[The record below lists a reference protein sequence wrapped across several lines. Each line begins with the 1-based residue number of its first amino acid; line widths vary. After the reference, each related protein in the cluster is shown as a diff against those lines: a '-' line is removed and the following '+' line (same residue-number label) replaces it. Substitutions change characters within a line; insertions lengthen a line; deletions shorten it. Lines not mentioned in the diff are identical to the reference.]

1 MKKKGKKILF
11 ILLFVIILC
20 VVAYIFITKYY
31 KKNENGKENNEE
43 KVVEVKNKEEL
54 KIVDI
59 NSNSRP
65 IAIMI
70 NNLNVARGYQSG
82 LQDAYIVYEMIVEGG
97 ITRLMAVFKDKDIS
111 RVGPVRSSRD
121 YYLDYALENDAIYVH
136 FGWSPQAK
144 KDISSLGVNNLNG
157 LYDEFYWRE
166 DLPIAY
172 EHTAFT
178 SMKNINK
185 YANNKGYRSTT
196 NKDLLL
202 KYSSEEVDLSE
213 LNNHK
218 SANSIDIKYS
228 YSSTTNYV
236 YNKKEKVYYRS
247 TNDVAQTDYVTKK
260 QLTAKNIIIA
270 YASNEAVNN
279 DSKGRQTL
287 NNIGSGSGYY
297 ITDGY
302 AVPINWTKSSRSAQ
316 TVYTYK
322 DGEQITV
329 NDGNTYIQIA
339 PINSATIK

>member
-11 ILLFVIILC
+11 LLLFVIILC
-20 VVAYIFITKYY
+20 AAAYIFITKYY
-31 KKNENGKENNEE
+31 KKNENGEENKEE

-59 NSNSRP
+59 NSDSRP

-70 NNLNVARGYQSG
+70 NNLNVARPYQSG

-144 KDISSLGVNNLNG
+144 KDISSLGINNLNG

-166 DLPIAY
+166 NLPIAY

-178 SMKNINK
+178 SMENINK
-185 YANNKGYRSTT
+185 YSNNKGYRTT
-196 NKDLLL
+196 SNKDLLL
-202 KYSSEEVDLSE
+202 RYSSEEIGLSTLE
-213 LNNHK
+213 GSK
-218 SANSIDIKYS
+218 TANSVDIKYS

-260 QLTAKNIIIA
+260 QLTAKNIIIV

-279 DSKGRQTL
+279 DAKGRQTL
-287 NNIGSGSGYY
+287 NNIGNGNGYY

-302 AVPINWTKSSRSAQ
+302 AVPITWSKSSRSAQ
-316 TVYTYK
+316 TVYKYK
-322 DGEQITV
+322 DGKEITV